1 MRKKEKDFLTK
12 EEVNRVLRQPRK
24 GTLEGLR
31 DFCILSLMIN
41 TGLRRAEICDL
52 KKGSLKTETQQVKL
66 HIYGKGR
73 QWRKIPVKN
82 KDLLTA
88 LAKYFK
94 KVNTLSKPEAPMFF
108 IIRPE
113 KDGQLKKITFETIRY
128 LPAKYVKLAGIDK
141 NITPHSLRHTFL
153 SLALQAGADLATVS
167 ALAGHA
173 NTSTTS
179 LYLHTTDQL
188 MEAAI
193 ERLQL

>member
-1 MRKKEKDFLTK
+1 MRNKIQEFLTK
-12 EEVNRVLRQPRK
+12 DEVSNVLKQTHR
-24 GTLEGLR
+24 TSLEGLR
-31 DFCILSLMIN
+31 DYCILSLMIL
-41 TGLRRAEICDL
+41 TGIRRAEICDL
-52 KKGSLKTETQQVKL
+52 KRGSLKPEGQRVKL
-66 HIYGKGR
+66 FIYGKGKK
-73 QWRKIPVKN
+73 WRTVPVTN
-82 KDLLTA
+82 QDLLSA
-88 LAKYFK
+88 LGKYFE
-94 KVNTLSKPEAPMFF
+94 KVGTINKPEAPMFF

>member
-1 MRKKEKDFLTK
+1 MRKKEKEFLTK
-12 EEVNRVLRQPRK
+12 EEINRVLRQPRK

-113 KDGQLKKITFETIRY
+113 KDGRPKPITWATIRY
-128 LPAKYVKLAGIDK
+128 LVARYVKAAGIK
-141 NITPHSLRHTFL
+141 KRITPHSLRHSFL
-153 SLALQAGADLATVS
+153 TLALQSGTDLKTVS

-173 NTSTTS
+173 NVNITST
-179 LYLHTTDQL
+179 YLHTTEEL
-188 MEAAI
+188 KEAAI
-193 ERLQL
+193 DRLRF

>member
-1 MRKKEKDFLTK
+1 MRKKEKEFLNK